1 MKGEVQVYRNLNKKG
16 SNGEAIYSVR
26 NSDGIVEDH
35 SSCVVLTDCK
45 LRVSQKGNQRV
56 RDEKRK
62 NVHAY
67 IQGKRLESEE
77 RNGRMGM
84 LGYLPYQKG
93 YDWWQL
99 TYNPYKN
106 ETFVAHNIDWD
117 DNQIINRPVFAAN
130 RVVIDNHIV
139 WAQLPNK
146 KTLQES

>member
-35 SSCVVLTDCK
+35 ASCVVLTDCK

-77 RNGRMGM
+77 NH
-84 LGYLPYQKG
+84 LPYRKD
-93 YDWWQL
+93 YDWWQVS
-99 TYNPYKN
+99 YNPYKN
-106 ETFVAHNIDWD
+106 ETFVAHNVDWD
-117 DNQIINRPVFAAN
+117 DNQIMNRPVFTAN

-146 KTLQES
+146 KTLQEG